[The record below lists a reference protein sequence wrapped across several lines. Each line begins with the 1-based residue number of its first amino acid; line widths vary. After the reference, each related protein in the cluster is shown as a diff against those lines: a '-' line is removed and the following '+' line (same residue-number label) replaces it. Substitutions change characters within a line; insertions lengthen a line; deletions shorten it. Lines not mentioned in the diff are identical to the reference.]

1 MGETMKVVQ
10 IFHGKVYTDLSS
22 KFKSSKEAAG
32 HFASNI
38 VIVDAP
44 DYVFPGWEY
53 NAKLSGDNR
62 FIRPSVPEGMEYDDE
77 TGTVWNPEVL
87 RSSERKAR
95 HSKTTDD
102 TMQALRKIREGD
114 TSFDWEGWLAKLD
127 AYNVAIEE
135 TKNQE
140 DYPLKVEYPEYPKR

>member
-1 MGETMKVVQ
+1 MKVVQ
-10 IFHGKVYTDLSS
+10 IFNGKVHYDYSS
-22 KFKSSKEAAG
+22 KYKTAKEAST

-38 VIVDAP
+38 VLVDAP

-53 NAKLSGDNR
+53 NPDFAGDSR
-62 FIRPSVPEGMEYDDE
+62 FIRPSVPEGMEYDDR
-77 TGTVWNPEVL
+77 TGTVWDPEAL
-87 RSSERKAR
+87 RNSERKAR
-95 HSKTTDD
+95 HSETTDD

-135 TKNQE
+135 TKNQA